1 MASCYGLPPF
11 PAMNTAGAGQMQGK
25 KKKKQITLYTVHF
38 RGYYRSFDGGDC
50 KLFPNLPSLDIDACC
65 EPFLHA

>member
-38 RGYYRSFDGGDC
+38 RGYYR
-50 KLFPNLPSLDIDACC
+50 
-65 EPFLHA
+65 FLTVATANCFQISPH